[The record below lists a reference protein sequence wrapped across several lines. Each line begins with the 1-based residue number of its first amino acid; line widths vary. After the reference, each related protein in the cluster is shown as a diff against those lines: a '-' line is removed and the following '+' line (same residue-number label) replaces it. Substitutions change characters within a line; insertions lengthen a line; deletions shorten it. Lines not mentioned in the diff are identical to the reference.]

1 MNLQIIIRTIV
12 NTVNSSILGN
22 TEVQIFNTTTT
33 GALGQPLVGIFRASV
48 LAIWKRIAVIVV
60 IGSATTTEARAQPL
74 VDIVRAGILTVSHTV
89 LIRVLVRHATATDT
103 FLSLIWIGSTV
114 IETVNDTITV
124 GIIISDITTTESR
137 A

>member
-1 MNLQIIIRTIV
+1 
-12 NTVNSSILGN
+12 
-22 TEVQIFNTTTT
+22 
-33 GALGQPLVGIFRASV
+33 
-48 LAIWKRIAVIVV
+48 V